1 MNRGVCTGPWGVWK
15 QPQRA
20 WVCGQ
25 RAVTVKEKSDRTVI
39 APPRCSPEIR
49 CRLPSSRPPATDP
62 QTGKGPAAQP
72 ATPGLLARLRLA
84 AADLAGAWIFY
95 SVLPAWPL
103 GQPRFE
109 RIARFAPLIGLLL
122 GGLQGLLWWLSAGW
136 LPETARLAL
145 VLALGLALSG
155 GLHSDGA
162 MDTADGL
169 AAGDRALEA
178 MEDSRV
184 GAAAVQVFA
193 QLLLLRLA
201 GLAALAVLP
210 AAAVAM
216 ALVWTGGVA
225 RLAPLLAMESYP
237 YLRDQGTA
245 GFHRRHWRGRELLP
259 IAPAIHMAL
268 IVPLAVVVALAVL
281 AVVVA
286 AAAVPLVAVPLA
298 AVPLAA
304 AAPRADA
311 AASQACEPPA
321 LLLVACVV
329 VEVVVVVSGGAE

>member
-184 GAAAVQVFA
+184 GAAAVQVFS

-201 GLAALAVLP
+201 GLAALP

-245 GFHRRHWRGRELLP
+245 GFHRRHWRGLGRELLP
-259 IAPAIHMAL
+259 AALAAP
-268 IVPLAVVVALAVL
+268 VALAAL
-281 AVVVA
+281 LGSW
-286 AAAVPLVAVPLA
+286 PSGLS
-298 AVPLAA
+298 LAA
-304 AAPRADA
+304 AALALVPAVAVPHWLGRRLGGHSGDSYGACVEWSEALGLLLMGLVARA
-311 AASQACEPPA
+311 AA
-321 LLLVACVV
+321 
-329 VEVVVVVSGGAE
+329 

>member
-1 MNRGVCTGPWGVWK
+1 MNRGVSTGPWGVWK

-20 WVCGQ
+20 RVWGQ

-39 APPRCSPEIR
+39 APPRCSPETR
-49 CRLPSSRPPATDP
+49 CRLPSPRRPASDP
-62 QTGKGPAAQP
+62 QTGKRPAGRPAA
-72 ATPGLLARLRLA
+72 PGLLARLRLA

-103 GQPRFE
+103 LQPRFE

-184 GAAAVQVFA
+184 GAAAVQAFA
-193 QLLLLRLA
+193 QLLLLRVA

-216 ALVWTGGVA
+216 ALVWMGGAA
-225 RLAPLLAMESYP
+225 RLAPLLAMEAYP

-245 GFHRRHWRGRELLP
+245 GFHRRHWRGLGRELLP
-259 IAPAIHMAL
+259 AALAAPGALAALLCSWPPAPALGA
-268 IVPLAVVVALAVL
+268 AALALVP
-281 AVVVA
+281 V
-286 AAAVPLVAVPLA
+286 AAVPHWLGRKLGGHSGDSYGACVEWSEALGLLLMGLVAR
-298 AVPLAA
+298 AA
-304 AAPRADA
+304 A
-311 AASQACEPPA
+311 
-321 LLLVACVV
+321 
-329 VEVVVVVSGGAE
+329 